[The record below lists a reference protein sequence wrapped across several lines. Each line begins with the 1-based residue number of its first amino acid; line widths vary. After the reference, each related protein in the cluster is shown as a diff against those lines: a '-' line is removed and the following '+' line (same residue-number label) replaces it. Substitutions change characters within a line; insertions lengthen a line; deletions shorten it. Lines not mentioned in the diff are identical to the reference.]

1 MMKSLIYIVEDDK
14 DIAELI
20 EFNLIQV
27 GFKTEIIS
35 NGNDAYEKI
44 LSFPPD
50 LLLLDLMLPGLSGIE
65 ICKYIRGS
73 KHLKDLPIIM
83 LTARSQETDKII
95 GLKTGADDYI
105 SKPFGNKELIARI
118 NALLRRTKNRHEDI
132 FTSGKLKIFFDSHKV
147 TCKDKELILTPT
159 EFKLLVTLIKSKGR
173 VFSRIE
179 LIEII
184 WKDNEDVN
192 EHTVNVNIKRLRDK
206 LGECKNFIKTVQG
219 YGYKIETLIF

>member
-1 MMKSLIYIVEDDK
+1 MKSLIYIVEDDK

-20 EFNLIQV
+20 EFNLIKE
-27 GFKTEIIS
+27 GFDTEIIP

-44 LSFPPD
+44 LSSPPD

-65 ICKYIRGS
+65 ICKYIRIS

-105 SKPFGNKELIARI
+105 AKPFGIKELIARI
-118 NALLRRTKNRHEDI
+118 RALLRRTKNRHEDLLA
-132 FTSGKLKIFFDSHKV
+132 TGALKIFFDSHKV
-147 TCKDKELILTPT
+147 VCEGKEIILTPT
-159 EFKLLVTLIKSKGR
+159 EFKLLETLVKGNGR

-184 WKDNEDVN
+184 WKDNYDVN

-206 LGECKNFIKTVQG
+206 LGECKKLIKTVQG
-219 YGYKIETLIF
+219 YGYIFET